1 MMMVSIAAMPVPVMC
16 PTTVSVPPSGV
27 IPPVPGRMPSEP
39 HIAPEPVIDH
49 RTIHI
54 YRLYDIV
61 RAIDVLVAHYLNAHI
76 VRLVFLYIYGGYVL
90 IDILRKDSLQ
100 YDQALV
106 AFTGLYDPQVIHFT
120 VSVEIQVAE
129 RAVRVVKHRL
139 ELFQVLSL
147 RKKLSYH
154 LQVQSF

>member
-1 MMMVSIAAMPVPVMC
+1 MVMVSIAVVPVPVMC
-16 PTTVSVPPSGV
+16 PTTVNVPPTRV
-27 IPPVPGRMPSEP
+27 ISPIPGRMPCEP
-39 HIAPEPVIDH
+39 NIAPEPVIDN
-49 RTIHI
+49 RTIDIH
-54 YRLYDIV
+54 RLYDIV
-61 RAIDVLVAHYLNAHI
+61 RSIDILVADYLNTHVVRIIFLHVYRSHILIDVLGQY
-76 VRLVFLYIYGGYVL
+76 
-90 IDILRKDSLQ
+90 SLQ
-100 YDQALV
+100 NDQALV
-106 AFTGLYDPQVIHFT
+106 AFAGLYDPQVIHFA